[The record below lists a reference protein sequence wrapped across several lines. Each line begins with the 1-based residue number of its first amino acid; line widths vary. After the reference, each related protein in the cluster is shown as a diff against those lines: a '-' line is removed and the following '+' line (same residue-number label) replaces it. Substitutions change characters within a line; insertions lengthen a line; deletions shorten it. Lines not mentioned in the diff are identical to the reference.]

1 MNLQPTVQPGYARLN
16 VRHPVERLLDEERKG
31 LPQMKT
37 LTAETYYKMLCSGAN
52 LLAANCETINNMNV
66 FPVPDGDTGSNM
78 TMTMSGVYHFQF
90 DPAMS
95 LGTCASGVA
104 ENMLRCARGNSGVIL
119 SVFFRGVA
127 RTLKEKETA
136 TIADF
141 AQAMDAGVK
150 GAYQAVMNPTEGTI
164 LSVMR
169 AASEC
174 AAQLVELA
182 PDQDFETLFVAIIT
196 AADAALD
203 KTPEQLPKLKE
214 AGVVDAGGYGFLGIL
229 NAMNQVL
236 KGDFVPA
243 PEQNPVA
250 NSQPAAAAA
259 LSQAE
264 ITYPYCTECIVE
276 KSADY
281 KGEGKVGALHQ
292 FIEGAGDSAV
302 FVDDD
307 NLIKLHVHTEHPGLV
322 INEAQR
328 YGDLVTV
335 KVENMRIQHSQLADA
350 AGVPA
355 VEAPAPKR
363 VGEAIVAVANGEGIS
378 AVFQD
383 MGVAEIIT
391 GGQTMNPST
400 QTVLDAVR
408 KSGGETVFVLPNNGN
423 IILAAQQAAELAADE
438 GIQVF
443 VVPTKTIQQG
453 VSAMYAYE
461 PGAAPEENQAAMLEA
476 SQGVHSLAVTYAVRD
491 AEYNGKQM
499 KKGQILG
506 LVENKVTVVADDRTA
521 CLREL
526 MAQERD
532 MACVTVFYGEEVSDA
547 EAEETHQLLAEL
559 LGEDVDLALVPG
571 GQPVYAYL
579 IAVE

>member
-1 MNLQPTVQPGYARLN
+1 
-16 VRHPVERLLDEERKG
+16 
-31 LPQMKT
+31 MKI

-52 LLAANCETINNMNV
+52 LLATNCETINNMNV

-90 DPAMS
+90 DPAVS
-95 LGTCASGVA
+95 LGACASEAA

-127 RTLKEKETA
+127 RALKEKENA

-141 AQAMDAGVK
+141 AQAMDTGVK

-174 AAQLVELA
+174 AAQLVEIA

-236 KGDFVPA
+236 RGDFVPA

-250 NSQPAAAAA
+250 SSQPAAAAA

-276 KSADY
+276 KSAEY

-461 PGAAPEENQAAMLEA
+461 PGVAPEENQAAMLEA
-476 SQGVHSLAVTYAVRD
+476 SQAVHSLAVTYAVRD

-526 MAQERD
+526 LAQEQG
-532 MACVTVFYGEEVSDA
+532 MACVTVFYGEDVSDA
-547 EAEETHQLLAEL
+547 EAEETQKLLAEL
-559 LGEDVDLALVPG
+559 LGEDVDLTLVPG

>member
-1 MNLQPTVQPGYARLN
+1 
-16 VRHPVERLLDEERKG
+16 
-31 LPQMKT
+31 MKT

-119 SVFFRGVA
+119 SVFFRSVA

-196 AADAALD
+196 VADAALD

-276 KSADY
+276 KSAEY

-391 GGQTMNPST
+391 GGQTMNPSP

>member
-1 MNLQPTVQPGYARLN
+1 
-16 VRHPVERLLDEERKG
+16 
-31 LPQMKT
+31 MKT

-276 KSADY
+276 KSAEY

-391 GGQTMNPST
+391 GGQSMNPST

-438 GIQVF
+438 GINVF

-547 EAEETHQLLAEL
+547 EAEETQKLLAEL
-559 LGEDVDLALVPG
+559 LGEDVDLALGPG

>member
-1 MNLQPTVQPGYARLN
+1 
-16 VRHPVERLLDEERKG
+16 
-31 LPQMKT
+31 MKT

-136 TIADF
+136 AIADF
-141 AQAMDAGVK
+141 AQAMDTGVK

-250 NSQPAAAAA
+250 SSQPAAAAA

-276 KSADY
+276 KSAEY
-281 KGEGKVGALHQ
+281 KGEGKAGALHQ

-476 SQGVHSLAVTYAVRD
+476 SQAVHSLAVTYAVRD

-506 LVENKVTVVADDRTA
+506 LAENKVTVVADTRAD

-526 MAQERD
+526 MAQERE

>member
-1 MNLQPTVQPGYARLN
+1 
-16 VRHPVERLLDEERKG
+16 
-31 LPQMKT
+31 MKT

-90 DPAMS
+90 DPTMS

-276 KSADY
+276 KSAEY

>member
-1 MNLQPTVQPGYARLN
+1 
-16 VRHPVERLLDEERKG
+16 
-31 LPQMKT
+31 MKT

-214 AGVVDAGGYGFLGIL
+214 AGVVDAGGYGFLGSL

-250 NSQPAAAAA
+250 SSQPAAAAA

-276 KSADY
+276 KSAEY

>member
-1 MNLQPTVQPGYARLN
+1 
-16 VRHPVERLLDEERKG
+16 
-31 LPQMKT
+31 MKT

-281 KGEGKVGALHQ
+281 KGEGKAGALHQ

>member
-1 MNLQPTVQPGYARLN
+1 
-16 VRHPVERLLDEERKG
+16 
-31 LPQMKT
+31 MKT

-276 KSADY
+276 KSAEY

-400 QTVLDAVR
+400 QTVLDAVH
-408 KSGGETVFVLPNNGN
+408 KSCGETVFVLPNNGN

>member
-1 MNLQPTVQPGYARLN
+1 
-16 VRHPVERLLDEERKG
+16 
-31 LPQMKT
+31 MKT

-182 PDQDFETLFVAIIT
+182 PGQDFETLFVAIIT

-276 KSADY
+276 KSAEY

-476 SQGVHSLAVTYAVRD
+476 SQAVHSLAVTYAVRD

>member
-1 MNLQPTVQPGYARLN
+1 
-16 VRHPVERLLDEERKG
+16 
-31 LPQMKT
+31 MKT

-136 TIADF
+136 AIADF
-141 AQAMDAGVK
+141 AQAMDTGVK

-250 NSQPAAAAA
+250 SSQPAAAAA

-276 KSADY
+276 KSAEY

-476 SQGVHSLAVTYAVRD
+476 SQAVHSLAVTYAVRD

-506 LVENKVTVVADDRTA
+506 LAENKVTVVADTRAD

-526 MAQERD
+526 MAQERE
-532 MACVTVFYGEEVSDA
+532 MACVTVFYGEEVSDT

>member
-1 MNLQPTVQPGYARLN
+1 
-16 VRHPVERLLDEERKG
+16 
-31 LPQMKT
+31 MKT

-259 LSQAE
+259 LAQAE

-276 KSADY
+276 KSAEY

>member
-1 MNLQPTVQPGYARLN
+1 M
-16 VRHPVERLLDEERKG
+16 DEERKG

-136 TIADF
+136 AIADF
-141 AQAMDAGVK
+141 AQAMDTGVK

-250 NSQPAAAAA
+250 SSQPAAAAA

-276 KSADY
+276 KSAEY

>member
-1 MNLQPTVQPGYARLN
+1 
-16 VRHPVERLLDEERKG
+16 
-31 LPQMKT
+31 MKI

-52 LLAANCETINNMNV
+52 LLATNCETINNMNV

-90 DPAMS
+90 DPAVS
-95 LGTCASGVA
+95 LGACASEAA

-127 RTLKEKETA
+127 RALKEKETA

-141 AQAMDAGVK
+141 AQAMDTGVK

-174 AAQLVELA
+174 AAQLVEIA

-236 KGDFVPA
+236 RGDFVPA

-250 NSQPAAAAA
+250 SSQPAA
-259 LSQAE
+259 AE

-276 KSADY
+276 KSAEY

-423 IILAAQQAAELAADE
+423 IIMAAQQAAELAADE
-438 GIQVF
+438 GIKVF

-461 PGAAPEENQAAMLEA
+461 PGVAPEENQAAMLEA

-526 MAQERD
+526 LAQEQG
-532 MACVTVFYGEEVSDA
+532 MACVTVFYGEDVSDA
-547 EAEETHQLLAEL
+547 EETQKLLAEL
-559 LGEDVDLALVPG
+559 LGEDVDLTLVPG

>member
-1 MNLQPTVQPGYARLN
+1 
-16 VRHPVERLLDEERKG
+16 
-31 LPQMKT
+31 MKT

-52 LLAANCETINNMNV
+52 LLATNCETINNMNV

-136 TIADF
+136 AIADF
-141 AQAMDAGVK
+141 AQAMDTGVK

-250 NSQPAAAAA
+250 SSQPAAAAA

-276 KSADY
+276 KSAEY
-281 KGEGKVGALHQ
+281 KGEGKAGALHQ

-476 SQGVHSLAVTYAVRD
+476 SQAVHSLAVTYAVRD

-506 LVENKVTVVADDRTA
+506 LAENKVTVVADTRAD

-526 MAQERD
+526 MAQERE

>member
-1 MNLQPTVQPGYARLN
+1 
-16 VRHPVERLLDEERKG
+16 
-31 LPQMKT
+31 MKT

-276 KSADY
+276 KSAEY

-391 GGQTMNPST
+391 GGQSMNPST

-438 GIQVF
+438 GINVF

-547 EAEETHQLLAEL
+547 EAEETQKLLAEL

>member
-1 MNLQPTVQPGYARLN
+1 
-16 VRHPVERLLDEERKG
+16 
-31 LPQMKT
+31 MKT

-95 LGTCASGVA
+95 LGTCARGVA

-136 TIADF
+136 AIADF
-141 AQAMDAGVK
+141 AQAMDTGVK

-250 NSQPAAAAA
+250 SSQPAAAAA

-276 KSADY
+276 KSAEY

-476 SQGVHSLAVTYAVRD
+476 SQAVHSLAVTYAVRD

-506 LVENKVTVVADDRTA
+506 LAENKVTVVADTRAD

-526 MAQERD
+526 MAQERE

>member
-1 MNLQPTVQPGYARLN
+1 
-16 VRHPVERLLDEERKG
+16 
-31 LPQMKT
+31 MKT

-276 KSADY
+276 KSAEY

-438 GIQVF
+438 GINVF

>member
-1 MNLQPTVQPGYARLN
+1 
-16 VRHPVERLLDEERKG
+16 
-31 LPQMKT
+31 MKT

-52 LLAANCETINNMNV
+52 LLATNCETINNMNV

-90 DPAMS
+90 DPAVS
-95 LGTCASGVA
+95 LGACASAAA

-127 RTLKEKETA
+127 RALKEKETA

-141 AQAMDAGVK
+141 AQAMDTGVK

-174 AAQLVELA
+174 AAQLVEIA

-236 KGDFVPA
+236 RGDFVPA

-250 NSQPAAAAA
+250 SSQPAAAAA
-259 LSQAE
+259 LSQVE

-276 KSADY
+276 KSAEY

-292 FIEGAGDSAV
+292 FIERAGDSAV

-335 KVENMRIQHSQLADA
+335 KVENMRIQHSQLANA

-363 VGEAIVAVANGEGIS
+363 VGEAIVAVANGDGIS

-423 IILAAQQAAELAADE
+423 IIMAAQQAAELAADE
-438 GIQVF
+438 GIKVF

-461 PGAAPEENQAAMLEA
+461 PGAAPEENQATMLEA
-476 SQGVHSLAVTYAVRD
+476 AQGVHSLAVTYAVRD

-506 LVENKVTVVADDRTA
+506 LVENKVTVVADNRAD

-526 MAQERD
+526 MAQEQG
-532 MACVTVFYGEEVSDA
+532 MACVTVFYGEEVSEA
-547 EAEETHQLLAEL
+547 EAEETQKLLAGL
-559 LGEDVDLALVPG
+559 LGEDVDLTLVPG

>member
-1 MNLQPTVQPGYARLN
+1 
-16 VRHPVERLLDEERKG
+16 
-31 LPQMKT
+31 MKT

-52 LLAANCETINNMNV
+52 LLATNCETINNMNV

-90 DPAMS
+90 DPAVS
-95 LGTCASGVA
+95 LGACASGVA

-127 RTLKEKETA
+127 RALKEKETA

-141 AQAMDAGVK
+141 AQAMDTGVK

-174 AAQLVELA
+174 AAQLVEIA

-236 KGDFVPA
+236 RGDFVPA

-250 NSQPAAAAA
+250 SSQPAAAAA

-276 KSADY
+276 KSAEY

-355 VEAPAPKR
+355 VEASAPKR

-423 IILAAQQAAELAADE
+423 IIMAAQQAAELAADE
-438 GIQVF
+438 GVKVF

-476 SQGVHSLAVTYAVRD
+476 AQGVHSLAVTYAVRD

-506 LVENKVTVVADDRTA
+506 LVENKVTVVADNRVD

-526 MAQERD
+526 LAQEQG
-532 MACVTVFYGEEVSDA
+532 MACVTVFYGAEVSEA
-547 EAEETHQLLAEL
+547 EAEETQKLLAGL
-559 LGEDVDLALVPG
+559 LGEDVDLAMVPG

>member
-1 MNLQPTVQPGYARLN
+1 
-16 VRHPVERLLDEERKG
+16 
-31 LPQMKT
+31 MKT

-119 SVFFRGVA
+119 SVFFRSVA

-196 AADAALD
+196 VADAALD

-276 KSADY
+276 KSAEY

-307 NLIKLHVHTEHPGLV
+307 NRGPALWRPGYREGGEHAHP
-322 INEAQR
+322 
-328 YGDLVTV
+328 TFP
-335 KVENMRIQHSQLADA
+335 
-350 AGVPA
+350 AGGRCRGA
-355 VEAPAPKR
+355 CRGSTCSKAGR
-363 VGEAIVAVANGEGIS
+363 RGHRG
-378 AVFQD
+378 
-383 MGVAEIIT
+383 
-391 GGQTMNPST
+391 GGQ
-400 QTVLDAVR
+400 R
-408 KSGGETVFVLPNNGN
+408 G
-423 IILAAQQAAELAADE
+423 
-438 GIQVF
+438 
-443 VVPTKTIQQG
+443 
-453 VSAMYAYE
+453 
-461 PGAAPEENQAAMLEA
+461 
-476 SQGVHSLAVTYAVRD
+476 R
-491 AEYNGKQM
+491 
-499 KKGQILG
+499 
-506 LVENKVTVVADDRTA
+506 
-521 CLREL
+521 
-526 MAQERD
+526 
-532 MACVTVFYGEEVSDA
+532 
-547 EAEETHQLLAEL
+547 HQRC
-559 LGEDVDLALVPG
+559 VPG
-571 GQPVYAYL
+571 HGGGGDHHRRSDHEPQHPDRPGCRAQVRR
-579 IAVE
+579 

>member
-1 MNLQPTVQPGYARLN
+1 M
-16 VRHPVERLLDEERKG
+16 DEERKG

-52 LLAANCETINNMNV
+52 LLATNCETINNMNV

-78 TMTMSGVYHFQF
+78 TMTMSGVYHFRF
-90 DPAMS
+90 DPAMT
-95 LGTCASGVA
+95 LGACASGAA

-127 RTLKEKETA
+127 RALKEQESA
-136 TIADF
+136 GAAEF
-141 AQAMDAGVK
+141 ARAMDAGVK

-174 AAQLVELA
+174 AAQLVEID
-182 PDQDFETLFVAIIT
+182 PEGDFETLFVAAIT

-229 NAMNQVL
+229 NAMNEVL
-236 KGDFVPA
+236 KGGFVPA
-243 PEQNPVA
+243 PEQNPVT
-250 NSQPAAAAA
+250 NSQPAAAA

-292 FIEGAGDSAV
+292 FIERAGDSAV

-350 AGVPA
+350 AG
-355 VEAPAPKR
+355 APAAEKPAQKR
-363 VGEAIVAVANGEGIS
+363 VGEAIVAVANGDGIS

-438 GIQVF
+438 GINVF

-476 SQGVHSLAVTYAVRD
+476 SQAVHSLAVTYAVRD

-506 LVENKVTVVADDRTA
+506 LAENKVTVVADTRAD
-521 CLREL
+521 CLRQL
-526 MAQERD
+526 LAQEQG

-547 EAEETHQLLAEL
+547 EAEETQKLLAEL

>member
-1 MNLQPTVQPGYARLN
+1 
-16 VRHPVERLLDEERKG
+16 
-31 LPQMKT
+31 MKT
-37 LTAETYYKMLCSGAN
+37 LTAETYYKMLHSGAN
-52 LLAANCETINNMNV
+52 LLATNCETINNMNV

-78 TMTMSGVYHFQF
+78 TMTMSGVEHFQF
-90 DPAMS
+90 TPDLS
-95 LGTCASGVA
+95 LGACASGAA

-119 SVFFRGVA
+119 SVFFRGMA
-127 RTLKEKETA
+127 RALKEKETA
-136 TIADF
+136 TIVDF
-141 AQAMDAGVK
+141 AQAMDTGVK

-174 AAQLVELA
+174 AAQLVEVA
-182 PDQDFETLFVAIIT
+182 PEEEFETLFVAIIT

-236 KGDFVPA
+236 RGDFVPA
-243 PEQNPVA
+243 PERNPIA
-250 NSQPAAAAA
+250 SSQPAAAAA

-276 KSADY
+276 KSEDY

-307 NLIKLHVHTEHPGLV
+307 NLIKIHVHTEHPGLV

-355 VEAPAPKR
+355 VATPAQKR

-400 QTVLDAVR
+400 QTILDAVR

-438 GIQVF
+438 GIKVL

-461 PGAAPEENQAAMLEA
+461 AGIAPEENQAAMLEA
-476 SQGVHSLAVTYAVRD
+476 AQGVHSLAVTYAVRD

-506 LVENKVTVVADDRTA
+506 LAENKVTVVADTRSD

-526 MAQERD
+526 LAQEQE
-532 MACVTVFYGEEVSDA
+532 MACVTVFYGEEVSEA
-547 EAEETHQLLAEL
+547 EAEETQQQLAEL
-559 LGEDVDLALVPG
+559 LGADVDLALVPG

>member
-1 MNLQPTVQPGYARLN
+1 
-16 VRHPVERLLDEERKG
+16 
-31 LPQMKT
+31 MKT

-276 KSADY
+276 KSAEY

>member
-1 MNLQPTVQPGYARLN
+1 
-16 VRHPVERLLDEERKG
+16 
-31 LPQMKT
+31 MKT

-119 SVFFRGVA
+119 SVFFRSVA

-276 KSADY
+276 KSAEY

-350 AGVPA
+350 TGVPA

>member
-1 MNLQPTVQPGYARLN
+1 
-16 VRHPVERLLDEERKG
+16 
-31 LPQMKT
+31 MKT

-136 TIADF
+136 AIADF
-141 AQAMDAGVK
+141 AQAMDTGVK

-250 NSQPAAAAA
+250 SSQPAAAAA

-276 KSADY
+276 KSAEY

-423 IILAAQQAAELAADE
+423 LILAAQQAAELAADE

-476 SQGVHSLAVTYAVRD
+476 SQAVHSLAVTYAVRD

-506 LVENKVTVVADDRTA
+506 LAENKVTVVADTRAD

-526 MAQERD
+526 MAQERE

>member
-1 MNLQPTVQPGYARLN
+1 
-16 VRHPVERLLDEERKG
+16 
-31 LPQMKT
+31 MKT

-136 TIADF
+136 TFADF
-141 AQAMDAGVK
+141 ALAMDAGVK

-196 AADAALD
+196 AADAALA
-203 KTPEQLPKLKE
+203 KPPAQLPPRHE

-276 KSADY
+276 KSAEY

>member
-1 MNLQPTVQPGYARLN
+1 
-16 VRHPVERLLDEERKG
+16 
-31 LPQMKT
+31 MKI

-52 LLAANCETINNMNV
+52 LLATNCETINNMNV

-90 DPAMS
+90 DPAVS
-95 LGTCASGVA
+95 LGACASEAA

-127 RTLKEKETA
+127 RALKEQETA

-174 AAQLVELA
+174 AAQLVEIA

-236 KGDFVPA
+236 RGDFVPA

-250 NSQPAAAAA
+250 SSQPAAAAA

-276 KSADY
+276 KSAEY

-355 VEAPAPKR
+355 VAAPALKR

-423 IILAAQQAAELAADE
+423 IIMAAQQAAELAADE

-461 PGAAPEENQAAMLEA
+461 PGVAPEENQAAMLEA
-476 SQGVHSLAVTYAVRD
+476 SQAVHSLAVTYAVRD

-526 MAQERD
+526 LAQEQG
-532 MACVTVFYGEEVSDA
+532 MACVTVFYGEDVSDA
-547 EAEETHQLLAEL
+547 EAEETQKLLAEL
-559 LGEDVDLALVPG
+559 LGEDVDLTLVPG
-571 GQPVYAYL
+571 GQPVYTYL

>member
-1 MNLQPTVQPGYARLN
+1 
-16 VRHPVERLLDEERKG
+16 
-31 LPQMKT
+31 MKL
-37 LTAETYYKMLCSGAN
+37 LTAETYDKMLRSGAN
-52 LLAANCETINNMNV
+52 LLATNCENINNMNV

-78 TMTMSGVYHFQF
+78 TMTMSGVHHLQLTP
-90 DPAMS
+90 DMS
-95 LGTCASGVA
+95 LGACASSAA
-104 ENMLRCARGNSGVIL
+104 EQMLRCARGNSGVIL
-119 SVFFRGVA
+119 SVFFRGIGRA
-127 RTLKEKETA
+127 LKGKETA
-136 TIADF
+136 TAPEF
-141 AQAMDAGVK
+141 AQAMDVGVK
-150 GAYQAVMNPTEGTI
+150 SAYQAVMNPVEGTI

-169 AASEC
+169 AAADC
-174 AAQLVELA
+174 AAQLAEID
-182 PDQDFETLFVAIIT
+182 PDGDFETLFVAMIT

-236 KGDFVPA
+236 RGGFVSA
-243 PEQNPVA
+243 PENQPVTA
-250 NSQPAAAAA
+250 SQPVAAAA
-259 LSQAE
+259 LSQEE

-276 KSADY
+276 KSPAY
-281 KGEGKVGALHQ
+281 QGEGKVNQLHQ

-302 FVDDD
+302 FVDDETI
-307 NLIKLHVHTEHPGLV
+307 IKLHVHTEHPGLV

-335 KVENMRIQHSQLADA
+335 KVENMRIQHSQLADTVSA
-350 AGVPA
+350 P
-355 VEAPAPKR
+355 VEAR
-363 VGEAIVAVANGEGIS
+363 VAEARIPEAIVAVANGEGIS

-383 MGVAEIIT
+383 MGVAQIIT

-408 KSGGETVFVLPNNGN
+408 AARGETVFILPNNGN
-423 IILAAQQAAELAADE
+423 IILAAQQAAELAEEE
-438 GIQVF
+438 GIHVL

-453 VSAMYAYE
+453 VTALYAYE
-461 PGAAPEENQAAMLEA
+461 PGIDPKENQAAMTEA
-476 SQGVHSLAVTYAVRD
+476 IQTVHSLAVTYAVRD
-491 AEYNGKQM
+491 AEYNGKRM

-506 LVENKVTVVADDRTA
+506 LAENKVTVVADNRAD

-526 MAQERD
+526 LAKQQD
-532 MACVTVFYGEEVSDA
+532 IACVTVFYGEEVSEQ
-547 EAEETHQLLAEL
+547 EAEEAQGLLSDL
-559 LGEDVDLALVPG
+559 LGENVDLVLVPG

>member
-1 MNLQPTVQPGYARLN
+1 
-16 VRHPVERLLDEERKG
+16 
-31 LPQMKT
+31 MKT

-119 SVFFRGVA
+119 SVFFRSVA

-276 KSADY
+276 KSAEY